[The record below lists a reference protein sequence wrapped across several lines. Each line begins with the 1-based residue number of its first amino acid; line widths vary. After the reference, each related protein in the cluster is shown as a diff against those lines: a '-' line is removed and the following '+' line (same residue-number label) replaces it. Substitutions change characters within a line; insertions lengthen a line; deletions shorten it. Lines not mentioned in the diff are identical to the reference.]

1 MTDKTPGGVP
11 LPGGEGKYDTL
22 IVDMTE
28 SLWEVV
34 DNYTF
39 GHNVPAAV
47 VRGVLFGMGSTV
59 SFREQSEIEEDE
71 DNDASGG

>member
-11 LPGGEGKYDTL
+11 LPGGGDKYDSL

-28 SLWEVV
+28 SLWEVI

-47 VRGVLFGMGSTV
+47 VMGVLFGMASTV
-59 SFREQSEIEEDE
+59 AYREQVNIEEDE
-71 DNDASGG
+71 DGDAE